1 MKSTLPAPAEIKNFY
16 DRQVRALG
24 GEYIRYRW
32 AKSEI
37 QRRHF
42 KQTYSSLAAVFGE
55 FPVRGDVLEIGAGPA
70 VWTELYI
77 KNVRK
82 LTLLDISVEMLNA
95 AKARIDTWEG
105 GKYTSLVSFICGD
118 VVEAALPESSLDSIV
133 TIRAFEYFADKR
145 RFLENCKKTLRP
157 GGQLIV
163 GTKNGDWKD
172 SNVDSARARPTGGA
186 DAADVGTAMQTD
198 LVSPSQLEGMVRE
211 AGLEVVETR
220 PLVFGSYLRAYRF
233 PGSLWYFDRL
243 HRKNATRSV
252 ARRLSP
258 LIESYVLIARK
269 AQ

>member
-1 MKSTLPAPAEIKNFY
+1 MKSTLPAPADIKEFY

-32 AKSEI
+32 ATSEI

-42 KQTYSSLAAVFGE
+42 KQTYSSLAAVFAE
-55 FPVRGDVLEIGAGPA
+55 FPVGGDALEIGAGPA

-95 AKARIDTWEG
+95 AKARIDTWDG
-105 GKYTSLVSFICGD
+105 GKYSPLVNFICGD
-118 VVEAALPESSLDSIV
+118 VVEATLPENSLDSIV
-133 TIRAFEYFADKR
+133 TIRAFEYFADKP
-145 RFLENCKKTLRP
+145 RFLQNCRKILRT
-157 GGQLIV
+157 GGQLIL

-172 SNVDSARARPTGGA
+172 SSTDQARAAGA
-186 DAADVGTAMQTD
+186 AADVGAAMQTD
-198 LVSPSQLEGMVRE
+198 LVSPAQLEKMVRA

-220 PLVFGSYLRAYRF
+220 PLVFGSYLRTYRF

-243 HRKNATRSV
+243 HRKNATRAV
-252 ARRLSP
+252 AQRLSP
-258 LIESYVLIARK
+258 LIESYVLIAKK